1 LSEPSAL
8 VNQEIK
14 ADIKKRL
21 RGVVTIIGI
30 GNIMRGDDGC
40 GPKLIEGLKN
50 KRAKA
55 HLFDCGTVPENYIF
69 PILSTSC
76 DTIILV
82 DAADFGAKP
91 GSIKALRLDEISASG
106 ISTHNSSIRLFTDL
120 LMTGKDNL
128 NIFAVSIQ
136 PKRIAFGDSLSD
148 EVKLGIDALTDIF
161 TEALA

>member
-1 LSEPSAL
+1 VKAG
-8 VNQEIK
+8 IK
-14 ADIKKRL
+14 NNV
-21 RGVVTIIGI
+21 RGTVAIVGI

-40 GPKLIEGLKN
+40 GPKLIEGLK
-50 KRAKA
+50 KRQAKA

-82 DAADFGAKP
+82 DAADFGGKP
-91 GSIKALRLDEISASG
+91 GSIKTLSLGEISASG

-136 PKRIAFGDSLSD
+136 PKRIAFGDPLSD
-148 EVKLGIDALTDIF
+148 EVRSGIDALTDVF
-161 TEALA
+161 MEALG

>member
-1 LSEPSAL
+1 MTGEM
-8 VNQEIK
+8 
-14 ADIKKRL
+14 KKRL
-21 RGVVTIIGI
+21 RGVVAIVGI
-30 GNIMRGDDGC
+30 GNIMRGDDGF
-40 GPKLIEGLKN
+40 GPKLIESLVK
-50 KRAKA
+50 KRVKA

-82 DAADFGAKP
+82 DAADLGAP
-91 GSIKALRLDEISASG
+91 AGSVKALDLKDISSSG

-136 PKRIAFGDSLSD
+136 PKRIAFGDPLSD
-148 EVKLGIDALTDIF
+148 EVRAGIEDLTGMF
-161 TEALA
+161 AEALA

>member
-1 LSEPSAL
+1 MT
-8 VNQEIK
+8 
-14 ADIKKRL
+14 ADIKTRI
-21 RGVVTIIGI
+21 RGIVAIVGI

-40 GPKLIEGLKN
+40 GPKLIENLG
-50 KRAKA
+50 RRQVKA
-55 HLFDCGTVPENYIF
+55 RLFDCGTVPENYIF

-91 GSIKALRLDEISASG
+91 GSMKALALNELSASG

-128 NIFAVSIQ
+128 NIFAVAIQ

-148 EVKLGIDALTDIF
+148 EVKLGIDALTEIF
-161 TEALA
+161 AEVLI